1 MDPDESYQ
9 PIKLSA
15 VANTHDIV
23 SDADEMIKI
32 QNEIQESLEKVI
44 YIITHST
51 CNYMFM
57 ISIHSTCTWILEH
70 WTLDIYS
77 VPYNQGMIFMLIYIR
92 SVLHH
97 VLLV

>member
-51 CNYMFM
+51 CNYNYV
-57 ISIHSTCTWILEH
+57 H
-70 WTLDIYS
+70 DQYS
-77 VPYNQGMIFMLIYIR
+77 QYMYVDSRTF
-92 SVLHH
+92 
-97 VLLV
+97 